1 MSVDHGSEKDR
12 RMVEEANLGRSDS
25 KHNKLHT
32 TVLRGQIQIAEI
44 DGVFPKKH
52 LAMSLLAVL
61 NSYTRYRERER
72 NRRGCETL

>member
-1 MSVDHGSEKDR
+1 MSVDRGSKKDR
-12 RMVEEANLGRSDS
+12 RMAEEANLGRSDS

-44 DGVFPKKH
+44 DRAFPKKH
-52 LAMSLLAVL
+52 PECHFWQCSTAISG
-61 NSYTRYRERER
+61 TERER